1 MLKTLER
8 KKVIKVKTRGLQ
20 TTDKGT
26 FFKRGILLKQKVQD
40 PGEASRL
47 PCYVSFLCMLTY
59 TNTNKNPNANKLS
72 WVINY
77 KVRQATTSL
86 VPRFSRVGRGT

>member
-8 KKVIKVKTRGLQ
+8 KKVIKVETEGLQ

-47 PCYVSFLCMLTY
+47 PCYVFFLF
-59 TNTNKNPNANKLS
+59 
-72 WVINY
+72 VDIY
-77 KVRQATTSL
+77 KYK
-86 VPRFSRVGRGT
+86 